1 MKARLLTLL
10 PMLLLSVATHVAN
23 AELTSSYTSLLEAD
37 CQTIDNDNFYQALCP
52 AKGDYQLEVYAG
64 DLRSGV
70 ELIYDDH
77 RVDYA
82 PVEPSQ
88 YGKVA
93 EWRFSAQ
100 HSSPAY
106 HAVIYRLHVTQVSDT
121 DSADLFLPPSHD
133 RDQLVVIRLA
143 EEKSC
148 LLGII
153 EQTDNMNQKARAL
166 ADDKTAPCIEH

>member
-1 MKARLLTLL
+1 MQARPLTLL
-10 PMLLLSVATHVAN
+10 SLLLLSLPTHVAK

-52 AKGDYQLEVYAG
+52 AQGDYQLEVYAG

-82 PVEPSQ
+82 TVEPAQ

-93 EWRFSAQ
+93 EWRFSMQ
-100 HSSPAY
+100 HSSPTY
-106 HAVIYRLHVTQVSDT
+106 HALIYRLHVAQVSNT

-166 ADDKTAPCIEH
+166 ADDKTAPCIEY

>member
-1 MKARLLTLL
+1 MQARPLTLL
-10 PMLLLSVATHVAN
+10 SLLLLSLTIHVAK
-23 AELTSSYTSLLEAD
+23 AELTSSYTSLLEVD

-106 HAVIYRLHVTQVSDT
+106 HAVIYRLHVAQVSDAYA
-121 DSADLFLPPSHD
+121 ADLFQSSSHD
-133 RDQLVVIRLA
+133 QDQLVVIRLA

-153 EQTDNMNQKARAL
+153 KQADNMNQKARAL
-166 ADDKTAPCIEH
+166 ADDKTAPCVEY